1 MRARKEQTEER
12 TRYLRMSINV
22 YNTHFVCPA
31 PGWLFVLSISLSGE
45 LFEICHI
52 LREDGFSLPLL
63 SIALNLSSFPQRRAN
78 LLNIILYIPI
88 NTYTSSTG
96 LLGVY
101 VLIAHTQPVTDS
113 RLPQHF
119 NKLFLLFL
127 QLVFL
132 LSPLLLCSVS
142 EYVYR
147 WVLRP
152 VGTSTH
158 TFKLVWLYPHYT
170 LDFVTELIQSTY
182 WDGSKVN
189 RHNDRC
195 GLYWVF
201 VLQM

>member
-63 SIALNLSSFPQRRAN
+63 SISLNLSSFPQRRAN

-88 NTYTSSTG
+88 NTYTPSTG
-96 LLGVY
+96 
-101 VLIAHTQPVTDS
+101 IHTPLHTAQPVTDS

-152 VGTSTH
+152 VCTSTR

-170 LDFVTELIQSTY
+170 LDFVTESTY
-182 WDGSKVN
+182 WDGSKLN

-195 GLYWVF
+195 GL
-201 VLQM
+201 